1 MKSSLSRLSA
11 VLSLVLTLC
20 LLAGCGSKGKK
31 DEKTES
37 PAPAAPTASAAP
49 SAPSTPSTEKTTQ
62 KEEVA
67 VTKPAECEKAAEDL
81 AAELRKENP
90 ELENV
95 EEPIQMTYYFIRA
108 LQLNN
113 QKAMLGM
120 LTQDAYKEMSA
131 YTSVPCPEFIQNS
144 DVQLGSVQYLS
155 DENDESKIVGA
166 RVGTTWN
173 VQTDEGAIQE
183 NIAWVFRFED
193 DAWLV
198 AGMVSVLDP
207 QYPPILINFEDLK
220 ETEQQLAQLDK
231 EIEKINSGAEAGP
244 VDPMTL
250 EPNATIGTQVQDPA
264 LQEPADFLETLDAP
278 KTSELK
284 DFAAENG
291 EENAKSEEIV
301 SPVQSEE
308 PGEELPLELPETL

>member
-1 MKSSLSRLSA
+1 MKSSFLRLSVA
-11 VLSLVLTLC
+11 LSLVLTLC
-20 LLAGCGSKGKK
+20 LFAGCGSKEKK
-31 DEKTES
+31 EEKTES
-37 PAPAAPTASAAP
+37 PAAEAPAAP
-49 SAPSTPSTEKTTQ
+49 SAPGTENSTQGGE
-62 KEEVA
+62 A
-67 VTKPAECEKAAEDL
+67 RVTKPADCEKAAEDL

-95 EEPIQMTYYFIRA
+95 EAPIQMTYYFIRA

-113 QKAMLGM
+113 QKALLGM
-120 LTQDAYKEMSA
+120 LTEDAYREMSLH
-131 YTSVPCPEFIQNS
+131 TTVPCPEFIQNS
-144 DVQLGSVQYLS
+144 DVQLGKVQYLS

-166 RVGTTWN
+166 RVGTTWT

-231 EIEKINSGAEAGP
+231 EIEKINSGVAADP
-244 VDPMTL
+244 VDPMMQ
-250 EPNATIGTQVQDPA
+250 EPNATVGTQVQDPE
-264 LQEPADFLETLDAP
+264 LQEQGALLENPEAP
-278 KTSELK
+278 KTTELK

-301 SPVQSEE
+301 SPKQSES
-308 PGEELPLELPETL
+308 GEELPLELPSEL

>member
-1 MKSSLSRLSA
+1 MKSSFLRLSV

-20 LLAGCGSKGKK
+20 LFAGCGSKEKK
-31 DEKTES
+31 EEKTES
-37 PAPAAPTASAAP
+37 PAAEAPAAPG
-49 SAPSTPSTEKTTQ
+49 TENTTQ
-62 KEEVA
+62 EGEA
-67 VTKPAECEKAAEDL
+67 RVTKPADCEKAAEEL

-95 EEPIQMTYYFIRA
+95 EAPIQMTYYFIRA

-113 QKAMLGM
+113 QKALFGM
-120 LTQDAYKEMSA
+120 LTEDAYREMSA
-131 YTSVPCPEFIQNS
+131 HTTVPCPEFIQNS
-144 DVQLGSVQYLS
+144 DVQLGKVQYLS

-173 VQTDEGAIQE
+173 VQTEEGAIQE

-231 EIEKINSGAEAGP
+231 EIEKINAEAAAGP
-244 VDPMTL
+244 VDSMIQ
-250 EPNATIGTQVQDPA
+250 EPNAAVGTQVKDPA
-264 LQEPADFLETLDAP
+264 VQEKSDLLENREAP

-284 DFAAENG
+284 DLAAENG

-308 PGEELPLELPETL
+308 VGEELPMELPAEL